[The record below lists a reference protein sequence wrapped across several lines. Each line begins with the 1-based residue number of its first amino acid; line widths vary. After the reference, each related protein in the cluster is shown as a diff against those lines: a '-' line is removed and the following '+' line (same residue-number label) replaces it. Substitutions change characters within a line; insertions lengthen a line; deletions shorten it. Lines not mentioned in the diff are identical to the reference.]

1 MESDEGTLNTPHRA
15 SHAFELFCIVG
26 SDWKK
31 CGMVIGLYIRRLR
44 AMSSALFVCKSVN
57 HKRIITRMDS
67 FVDCI
72 SCCEPTSLPQLL
84 EQSNDQRMQTLG
96 VVVRKAC
103 HA

>member
-1 MESDEGTLNTPHRA
+1 
-15 SHAFELFCIVG
+15 
-26 SDWKK
+26 
-31 CGMVIGLYIRRLR
+31 MVIGLYIRRLR

-96 VVVRKAC
+96 VIARIVC
-103 HA
+103 HV

>member
-1 MESDEGTLNTPHRA
+1 
-15 SHAFELFCIVG
+15 
-26 SDWKK
+26 
-31 CGMVIGLYIRRLR
+31 
-44 AMSSALFVCKSVN
+44 MSSALFVCESVN

-96 VVVRKAC
+96 VAIYTAY